1 MTFSNQRKIFIR
13 GAHTLKPQALMVP
26 LLLLLTACVNP
37 PGIYSIYPTSGPAAG
52 GTRITIYGQNFAKNA
67 RVTVDDSHS
76 CQSVTY
82 LSTALLECVVPAASY
97 PSFRHSVSIK
107 VENPDHQY
115 HSDTLDSAFTYE
127 PTPGA
132 TQTFQLNP
140 GVRFE
145 PAVPQPT
152 SLAQRMNA
160 RETRPVAHAQV
171 WGQAETAMNDES
183 AVAAVQSIN
192 RLDQRYPEVL
202 NQSGRQVRPA
212 LDQVRAMVQE
222 SAAPTTLDRHK
233 KSAALRFLERVRID
247 FTHERNSHNLVYPY
261 PLAPN
266 LRDGR
271 SNLSIQELIALT
283 WRGAT
288 DRRLFQT
295 EADLSSRKRSLVDAF
310 ATIQRAHN
318 DHGNHGAIIW
328 DENLEPD
335 LPSCYQGTY
344 KRILESLNH
353 HHPDVVGINTDESA
367 AVAASLAASER
378 NAAAPLALGRA
389 ASPSNGDI
397 SRDIRAVNQALF
409 PHFVNGL
416 TTERQAQLR
425 AIIEAYNP
433 VQMEA
438 SADYRNYLQ
447 QLRTRVRETSPMISL
462 EAIEAQTNPDAMLA
476 FLSEALD

>member
-1 MTFSNQRKIFIR
+1 
-13 GAHTLKPQALMVP
+13 
-26 LLLLLTACVNP
+26 
-37 PGIYSIYPTSGPAAG
+37 
-52 GTRITIYGQNFAKNA
+52 
-67 RVTVDDSHS
+67 
-76 CQSVTY
+76 
-82 LSTALLECVVPAASY
+82 
-97 PSFRHSVSIK
+97 VSIK
-107 VENPDHQY
+107 VENPDQRY
-115 HSDTLDSAFTYE
+115 HSDTLYSAFTYE

-140 GVRFE
+140 VVRFE
-145 PAVPQPT
+145 PAAPQPT
-152 SLAQRMNA
+152 SLEQRINA
-160 RETRPVAHAQV
+160 RVTGPLGNAHI

-192 RLDQRYPEVL
+192 RLDRRYPEVL

-222 SAAPTTLDRHK
+222 SAAPTALDRHK
-233 KSAALRFLERVRID
+233 KAAALRFLERVRID
-247 FTHERNSHNLVYPY
+247 FTHERNSHGLVYPY
-261 PLAPN
+261 ALAPN

-283 WRGAT
+283 WRGASDRSLFRT
-288 DRRLFQT
+288 D
-295 EADLSSRKRSLVDAF
+295 ADFASRKRSLVDTF

-318 DHGNHGAIIW
+318 DHGENGAIIW
-328 DENLEPD
+328 DESREPD
-335 LPSCYQGTY
+335 SPSCYQGTY
-344 KRILESLNH
+344 KRILESLNN

-389 ASPSNGDI
+389 ASPSSADI
-397 SRDIRAVNQALF
+397 SRDIRAVNQDLF
-409 PHFVNGL
+409 PHFFNGL

-447 QLRTRVRETSPMISL
+447 QLRTRVRETSPMISH